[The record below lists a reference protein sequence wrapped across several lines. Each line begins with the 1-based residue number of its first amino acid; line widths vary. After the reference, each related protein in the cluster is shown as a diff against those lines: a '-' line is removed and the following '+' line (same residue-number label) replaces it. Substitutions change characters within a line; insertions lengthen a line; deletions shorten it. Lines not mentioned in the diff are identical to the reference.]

1 MLIEWGS
8 WMCQGRM
15 DPLGERK
22 GWVDRTSMEKEN
34 NLEAGRGMAVGVF
47 GRQAGK
53 LGNEAKDNLGWIRLL
68 WDKRQQGWATVQG
81 W

>member
-1 MLIEWGS
+1 
-8 WMCQGRM
+8 
-15 DPLGERK
+15 
-22 GWVDRTSMEKEN
+22 MEKEN

-53 LGNEAKDNLGWIRLL
+53 LGNEAKGNLGWIRLL